1 MKASL
6 QTLALRRCSR
16 LPALFAA
23 GLLSLVSLLGDAA
36 YAQTG
41 STLCSIPAAGA
52 PVASLAETLARVA
65 RSSCLGD
72 SKNDTDTLVTRFDT
86 VVDRP
91 IVLGQTER
99 LLAAIDLLI
108 EPAQRGSAGAH
119 EVELWRAMLV
129 ELGTARAQIAAL
141 KGTTAPRAWLDGVE
155 SAIPAKWKAPGGG
168 VGTPIVIGGQRVRLL
183 EPPAGCE
190 DGKACAALP
199 SRVALLR
206 IANLMARLQRYA
218 EQNSLDQQYAAAE
231 LGLAQWEAY
240 RTQGHP
246 QYIWEVALNGALRD
260 DELCPRQAGTGMRM
274 GFCRVPRS
282 QVILLHPD
290 GALRFARTAKKASEL
305 KPALLIE
312 IIGRYQWQ
320 WVQVD
325 GRETAE
331 MARRWGYSLAAT
343 YSSTDTEKEWA
354 FGPMLHYRDYSLA
367 ITKASGGKWS
377 LVLNLSLGESY
388 FGRKQQFVDELAK
401 IRKTDPLDL
410 LFK

>member
-1 MKASL
+1 MRSML
-6 QTLALRRCSR
+6 SPLLRRLRSGLLALA
-16 LPALFAA
+16 LALFGATA
-23 GLLSLVSLLGDAA
+23 P
-36 YAQTG
+36 AQTG
-41 STLCSIPAAGA
+41 AALCSIPPAGA
-52 PVASLAETLARVA
+52 AVASYAEALARAA
-65 RSSCLGD
+65 RASCLGD
-72 SKNDTDTLVTRFDT
+72 SKADTHNLVTRFDAL
-86 VVDRP
+86 VDQP

-99 LLAAIDLLI
+99 LLAAIDLLT
-108 EPAQRGSAGAH
+108 EPAQQGSAGAH

-141 KGTTAPRAWLDGVE
+141 KGTTGPRAWLDGVE
-155 SAIPAKWKAPGGG
+155 AAIPAKWKAPGGG
-168 VGTPIVIGGQRVRLL
+168 VSTPIAIGGQRVRLL

-199 SRVALLR
+199 SRITLLR

-240 RTQGHP
+240 RTKGRH
-246 QYIWEVALNGALRD
+246 QYIWEVALNGALMG
-260 DELCPRQAGTGMRM
+260 DELCPREAGTGMRM
-274 GFCRVPRS
+274 GFCKVPRS
-282 QVILLHPD
+282 QVIFLHPE

-312 IIGRYQWQ
+312 ILGRYQWE
-320 WVQVD
+320 WIQVD

-343 YSSTDTEKEWA
+343 YTSTQNEKEWA
-354 FGPMLHYRDYSLA
+354 YGPMLHYRDYSLA

-388 FGRKQQFVDELAK
+388 FGRKQQVVDELAK
-401 IRKTDPLDL
+401 VKKTDVLDL
-410 LFK
+410 LLK